1 MELRADRAP
10 RVEVQEGAPCAGQL
24 RRERG
29 PGEVGE
35 LPVEV
40 PLTGREVVAED
51 LAPGAPRERF
61 VQAEV
66 VLGVAA
72 DDVEEGPKK
81 WLRSRTRSS
90 THAW

>member
-10 RVEVQEGAPCAGQL
+10 RVQVQEGAPCAGQL
-24 RRERG
+24 GRQRRARQI
-29 PGEVGE
+29 GE
-35 LPVEV
+35 LPFEV
-40 PLTGREVVAED
+40 PVTGREVVAED
-51 LAPGAPRERF
+51 LAPRAPGERF

-90 THAW
+90 THA